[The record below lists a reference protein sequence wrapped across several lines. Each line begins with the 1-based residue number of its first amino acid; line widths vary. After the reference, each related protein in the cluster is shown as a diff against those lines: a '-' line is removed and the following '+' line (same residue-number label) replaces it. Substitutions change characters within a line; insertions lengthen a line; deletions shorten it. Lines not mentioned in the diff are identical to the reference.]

1 METNLQFELEFAKAY
16 PSFTNNSSKLSA
28 DLTSKEIKISM
39 YLRMNYDS
47 KQIQSKLEISN
58 STYFNA
64 CSSIRKKL
72 KLKRNENLTN
82 KILAI

>member
-1 METNLQFELEFAKAY
+1 MENVIFEIEFAKAY
-16 PSFTNNSSKLSA
+16 PSFTSNLSKLSP
-28 DLTSKEIKISM
+28 DLTSREIKISM

-58 STYFNA
+58 STFFNA

-72 KLKRNENLTN
+72 KLGRKESLTN
-82 KILAI
+82 FILSI